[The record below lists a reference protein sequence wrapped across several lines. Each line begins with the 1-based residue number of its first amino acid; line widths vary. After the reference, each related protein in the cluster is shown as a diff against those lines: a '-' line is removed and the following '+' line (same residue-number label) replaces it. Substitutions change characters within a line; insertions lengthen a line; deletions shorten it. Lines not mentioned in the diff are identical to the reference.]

1 MRPTIDR
8 RTFLIGA
15 GAAGV
20 LAACGGGGSSS
31 SADGELF
38 AARFS
43 AALIVAADG
52 TPQRT
57 VWGLADQLGPL
68 QLEDV
73 PERVV
78 FAVSQNGELVAPR
91 TDVFVRAD
99 GIPFPY
105 YPLRTAFDE
114 PGVYD
119 IEMSWNGGVVQSVTQ
134 AFDPADIPILQP
146 GATVPG
152 VETPTLDAAGEVD
165 PICTRTEVCP
175 FHTATLTEALA
186 DGRPTVLIVGTPGF
200 CQTAVCGPM
209 VELVIDEHT
218 SRDGAFS
225 AVHGEV
231 YNDPQL
237 LAEQAAVTTAVMD
250 ATGMTEAGFEP
261 SIFLID
267 ADGVLVE
274 RLDNVVDRSEL
285 SESIDALLA

>member
-20 LAACGGGGSSS
+20 LAACGSSTS
-31 SADGELF
+31 TNSDLA

-43 AALIVAADG
+43 AALTVAADG

-57 VWGLADQLGPL
+57 VWGLADQRGPL
-68 QLEDV
+68 RLEDV

-105 YPLRTAFDE
+105 YPVRTVFDE
-114 PGVYD
+114 PGIYD

-134 AFDPADIPILQP
+134 AFDPADIPILMP
-146 GATVPG
+146 GARVPD
-152 VETPTLDAAGEVD
+152 VETPTLDAPGDVD
-165 PICTRTEVCP
+165 PICTAQEICP

-186 DGRPTVLIVGTPGF
+186 DGLPTVLIVSTPGF

-209 VELVIDEHT
+209 LELVIDEHAA
-218 SRDGAFS
+218 RGGAFS

-231 YNDPQL
+231 YDDPQL
-237 LAEQAAVTTAVMD
+237 LAEGSAVTTDVMD
-250 ATGMTEAGFEP
+250 ATGMTVAGFEP
-261 SIFLID
+261 SIFFIG
-267 ADGVLVE
+267 ADGILVD

>member
-15 GAAGV
+15 GATTV
-20 LAACGGGGSSS
+20 LAACGGGGSTSS
-31 SADGELF
+31 SGDLA

-43 AALIVAADG
+43 APLTVAADG

-57 VWGLADQLGPL
+57 VWGLADQRGPL
-68 QLEDV
+68 RIEDV

-78 FAVSQNGELVAPR
+78 VAIAQDGDLVAPR

-105 YPLRTAFDE
+105 YAVRTEFEAA
-114 PGVYD
+114 GVYD
-119 IEMSWNGGVVQSVTQ
+119 VEISWNGGVVRSVVQ
-134 AFDPADIPILQP
+134 ALDPADVPLLMP
-146 GATVPG
+146 GDAVPA
-152 VETPTLDAAGEVD
+152 VDTPTLDEPGVVD
-165 PICTRTEVCP
+165 PICTRGEVCP

-186 DGRPTVLIVGTPGF
+186 DGLPTVLIVSTPGF

-209 VELVIDEHT
+209 LDLVIDEHT
-218 SRDGAFS
+218 ARGGAFS

-231 YNDPQL
+231 YEDPQL
-237 LAEQAAVTTAVMD
+237 LAEGTAVTTAVMD
-250 ATGMTEAGFEP
+250 ATGMTDAGFEP
-261 SIFLID
+261 SIFLIG

-274 RLDNVVDRSEL
+274 RIDNVVDRSEL
-285 SESIDALLA
+285 RESIDALLA